1 MQSSRTR
8 WIAGAALLLGTF
20 LVATAVLAQVYAES
34 RALKTPTSVDV
45 KNVLEGTLTTEGPD
59 GPVTV
64 PIRATNYTKADTER
78 SDDDV
83 VVMRD
88 GTCVMKLEGTDVPE
102 CESYDEPDSR
112 VLETDEVGYA
122 TDRRTAVGVDD
133 PKYVKDDIE
142 ARPSVLLGKWPFNAE
157 KKDYEVFDDLLMDSV
172 TAAYEGEEDIDGL
185 PTYRYRISVED
196 VPAEVSD
203 GIQGLYT
210 LDRTYWVEPA
220 TGAVIDVETHG
231 IRTLENGDLLAENEL
246 AYTDETIA
254 RNVSDG
260 KSNRLTVLLVQRWAP
275 IIGYG
280 VGGLLLLLGAGSLL
294 LGRRRTSADSA
305 YDSLEPA
312 PVP

>member
-8 WIAGAALLLGTF
+8 WLAGAALLLGTF
-20 LVATAVLAQVYAES
+20 LVASAVLAQVYAEPK
-34 RALKTPTSVDV
+34 ALKTPTGVDV
-45 KNVLEGTLTTEGPD
+45 KNVLEGTLTTDGPD

-64 PIRATNYTKADTER
+64 PIRATNYTKADTVR

-88 GTCVMKLEGTDVPE
+88 GTCVMKLEDADVPE

-122 TDRRTAVGVDD
+122 TDRRTAVGIDD
-133 PKYVKDDIE
+133 PKYIKDDIE
-142 ARPSVLLGKWPFNAE
+142 ARPAVLLGKWPFNAE
-157 KKDYEVFDDLLMDSV
+157 KKDYEVFDDLLKDSV
-172 TAAYEGEEDIDGL
+172 TAAYDGEEDIDGL

-260 KSNRLTVLLVQRWAP
+260 KSNRLTVVLVQRWVP
-275 IIGYG
+275 IIGYV
-280 VGGLLLLLGAGSLL
+280 VGGLLLVLGALL
-294 LGRRRTSADSA
+294 LLVRRRDDEQSTTAR
-305 YDSLEPA
+305 SLEPTA
-312 PVP
+312 AH